1 MDLVYSAMFSYMC
14 GEGCAVMKKLFYRFF
29 WDIVAIALGGVIAF
43 IMYTIMFG
51 G

>member
-1 MDLVYSAMFSYMC
+1 
-14 GEGCAVMKKLFYRFF
+14 MKKIIYRFF